1 MVKIMLVDDDKSFL
15 RVYSKIL
22 SREGYDVLTCENGD
36 HAVET
41 FKKNHVD
48 IVISDVIMPK
58 MNGIELLKE
67 IKKNESDIQII
78 MLSGKGNIKD
88 AVEAMKLGAYNYLLK
103 PVDIEELLINIK
115 KALNLKNI
123 GEENYIYRNEKS
135 ELFKENR
142 IIGKSDH
149 INEIKSRI
157 NAIADVDSTVLI
169 MGETGTGKEI
179 VAQEIHYNSKRR
191 NKPLIKV
198 NCAALAKTVLESEL
212 FGHERGAFTGAFN
225 LKKGKFELAHGGT
238 IFLDEIGELP
248 IDVQVKLLRVLQEKE
263 FERVGGIKTIKADFR
278 LITATN
284 KDLKKEV
291 EEGRFREDLFYR
303 LNVIPIYLKPLR
315 ERKEDILPL
324 AEYFLKKYSKELNR
338 NVKGFDEQA
347 LKIINHYDWPGN
359 VRELKNIIER
369 CVVFCKRD
377 KITPEEI
384 PQEIKSKTS
393 MSESS
398 KPLKKALDEFEKQY
412 IISSLNEN
420 NWNIKQTSEKI
431 GIARK
436 NLYEKIRKYRIK
448 KPKKPKSL

>member
-191 NKPLIKV
+191 DKPLIKV

-448 KPKKPKSL
+448 KPKSL

>member
-1 MVKIMLVDDDKSFL
+1 
-15 RVYSKIL
+15 
-22 SREGYDVLTCENGD
+22 
-36 HAVET
+36 
-41 FKKNHVD
+41 
-48 IVISDVIMPK
+48 
-58 MNGIELLKE
+58 
-67 IKKNESDIQII
+67 

-157 NAIADVDSTVLI
+157 NAIADVDSTILI

-448 KPKKPKSL
+448 KPKSL